1 MKYRDARIGT
11 TVGGGNWGMFSGERP
26 DGRRVHNAPKVR
38 LFMPYLL
45 PRRGDAL
52 VFFEQKIDIS
62 KTLDYLERWNDGV
75 RPPLRLFHI
84 YVAAGVR
91 VLAERPRL
99 NRFIAGRRLYQRDD
113 IAISISVLKARDD
126 DAKLT
131 VVKQTFAPD
140 DGIVQVRARIEEILS
155 NGRAPAKTSS
165 EREVSLL
172 FRLPHW
178 LIPLLPKL
186 QKLGDWLNITPASL
200 PRNDPLYAS
209 AMISHLGS
217 IGLDS
222 AYHHLYEHGTLPI
235 FVVIGK
241 ARDEAVVTEQRQIE
255 IRPVVTVRYTL
266 DERIVDGY
274 YAARS
279 LDLLQ
284 DLVENPWLLERPE
297 DEGPGAL

>member
-99 NRFIAGRRLYQRDD
+99 NRFIAGRRLYH
-113 IAISISVLKARDD
+113 
-126 DAKLT
+126 
-131 VVKQTFAPD
+131 

-172 FRLPHW
+172 FRLPRW
-178 LIPLLPKL
+178 LIPMLPKL

>member
-1 MKYRDARIGT
+1 
-11 TVGGGNWGMFSGERP
+11 MFSGERP
-26 DGRRVHNAPKVR
+26 DGRRVRRAPKVR
-38 LFMPYLL
+38 LFMPYLM
-45 PRRGDAL
+45 PRRGDAV
-52 VFFEQKIDIS
+52 VFFEQKIDVS
-62 KTLDYLERWNDGV
+62 KSHDYLARWNDGT
-75 RPPLRLFHI
+75 RPPLRLFHL

-113 IAISISVLKARDD
+113 IAISISVIKARDD

-131 VVKQTFAPD
+131 VVKQIFQPD
-140 DGIVQVRARIEEILS
+140 DGLLKVRERAEAIIT

-165 EREVSLL
+165 EREVSLVH
-172 FRLPHW
+172 RLPRW

-241 ARDEAVVTEQRQIE
+241 ERDEAVVTERREIE
-255 IRPVVTVRYTL
+255 IRPIVTVRYTL
-266 DERIVDGY
+266 DERIVDGF

-279 LDLLQ
+279 LELLQ

-297 DEGPGAL
+297 DEGPGPL